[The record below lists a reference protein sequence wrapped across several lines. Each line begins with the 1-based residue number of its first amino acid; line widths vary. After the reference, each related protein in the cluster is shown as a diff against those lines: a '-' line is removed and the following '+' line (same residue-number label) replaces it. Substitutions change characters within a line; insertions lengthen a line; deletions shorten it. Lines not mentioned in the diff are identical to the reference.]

1 MDADRTDEGATD
13 TGPTVRQL
21 DFVEQEVRRQLVGR
35 RRRRDRDRSTAFAL
49 QLATVGLSA
58 AITVLLGVRVDGA
71 AREWLAD
78 SALGLGA
85 LITVLA
91 AWQAFFGHRTLWIQ
105 RSETVHRLEELE
117 RRIAYHRAGLGGAA
131 PEAGQVDGFLAEYER
146 IARLDHDAWARIR
159 QASDPQPAAADAVLA
174 EGARTD

>member
-1 MDADRTDEGATD
+1 MDAEGTDDGAT
-13 TGPTVRQL
+13 GRQL
-21 DFVEQEVRRQLVGR
+21 DFVEREVRSQLVGR
-35 RRRRDRDRSTAFAL
+35 RRRRDLDRRTAFAL
-49 QLATVGLSA
+49 QLATVSLSA

-117 RRIAYHRAGLGGAA
+117 TRIAYHRVGLGGAA
-131 PEAGQVDGFLAEYER
+131 PEADQVAGFLAEYQR
-146 IARLDHDAWARIR
+146 IARLDHEAWARIR
-159 QASDPQPAAADAVLA
+159 QASDPQPVAADGVLA
-174 EGARTD
+174 APPDGSRGA